1 MRTIY
6 TKKAVSHFVKT
17 KDTKSIITLY
27 ELDKKKNPPI
37 QTIEEIERLS
47 HLQKEVLKEQIKN
60 GVTFGLPGEFINEIK
75 DKYYLREYRRS
86 EYPF

>member
-1 MRTIY
+1 MKTIY
-6 TKKAVSHFVKT
+6 TKKAVNHFVKNR
-17 KDTKSIITLY
+17 DTKSLIILY

-60 GVTFGLPGEFINEIK
+60 GVTFGI
-75 DKYYLREYRRS
+75 
-86 EYPF
+86 